1 MNPFCGICKRSFAN
15 NFNLN
20 RHLES
25 YHSETAEEGD
35 DVEEEEEEISDTES
49 ENGNETRD
57 TKSENGSET
66 RDTDE
71 ESENSH
77 ASEDRDV
84 FTYDDVQAIVRFT
97 LKANNR

>member
-25 YHSETAEEGD
+25 YHSETVEEGD
-35 DVEEEEEEISDTES
+35 DVEEEEEEEEISDTES
-49 ENGNETRD
+49 ENG
-57 TKSENGSET
+57 SEARG
-66 RDTDE
+66 TDE
-71 ESENSH
+71 ESE
-77 ASEDRDV
+77 DRVV

-97 LKANNR
+97 LKANDR

>member
-1 MNPFCGICKRSFAN
+1 MYPFCAICKRSFAN

-35 DVEEEEEEISDTES
+35 DVEEEEISDTE
-49 ENGNETRD
+49 
-57 TKSENGSET
+57 SENGSET

-71 ESENSH
+71 E
-77 ASEDRDV
+77 SEDRDV

-97 LKANNR
+97 LKANDI

>member
-35 DVEEEEEEISDTES
+35 DVEEEEISDTES
-49 ENGNETRD
+49 ENGSETRD
-57 TKSENGSET
+57 TESENGSET

-77 ASEDRDV
+77 ANEDRDV